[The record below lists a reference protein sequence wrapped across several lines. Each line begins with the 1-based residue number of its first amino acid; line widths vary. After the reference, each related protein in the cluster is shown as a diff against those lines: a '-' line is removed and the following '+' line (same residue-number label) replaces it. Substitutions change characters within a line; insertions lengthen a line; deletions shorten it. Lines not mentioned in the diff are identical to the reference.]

1 MAMLNVSISVGA
13 QEINSLGAR
22 DIASQGWF
30 NVKKDNTLAYTIVRS
45 DGESF
50 PAGWLLLRAKL
61 EREGEQL
68 EATLCYSRAGGEA
81 VELGLPISLKGTL
94 LELVNI
100 PPNVRQLIL
109 RPMRGAGR
117 FRISQANIKHVGLL
131 ERLYRM
137 WWRVASMFEHH
148 PYDRL
153 YKSGLRWYTPLLSL
167 KKAYELS
174 AGFRAYSPVIPYDKW
189 IARFDDLD
197 DRDIRKIKR
206 SVKRW
211 KHPPTIDLLFLDN
224 DSPFQENDCASQ
236 LYPFFNIVSSNQL
249 KNDWV
254 LCVQPG
260 VVFRPHALYWFAAAI
275 AENPDAVAFY
285 SDHDLLSE
293 DGIRCAPSFKP
304 DWSPELLLADQYTG
318 PVLLIKKSLLVKE
331 LTKKAG
337 QADDSRSSAA
347 PSCNQPSF
355 NQFSCYQLALACLE
369 SSRISGSVNEVVH
382 IPAVLYHWKKTV
394 EQVDKANHKTRLD
407 NVKQHLRS
415 VNGEAQI
422 ESLNGKYN
430 KVVYTPV
437 ATPLISIVI
446 PTRDTLY
453 HLERSVMSVL
463 EQSTYR
469 NFEIVIADNQSC
481 EPETHA
487 FFERV
492 SQYENVSVVPYDF
505 PFNYS
510 SINNFAVEHSSGD
523 VVLLL
528 NNDTEVISD
537 NWMEVMLGQLQQS
550 NVGAVGVKL
559 LFGDRHVQHAGDAV
573 GPGGCADHFHSRLGE
588 DEPGYAGRAILAQD
602 LSAVTAA
609 CLMVTRSLWEKLGG
623 LDEKN
628 LAVAFN
634 DVDFCLRVREAG
646 YRVVYTPYAKLY
658 HHESVSR
665 GKDDNPV
672 KAARAKS
679 EANYMRSRWKHI
691 MNHDPFYNPNL
702 NYSRPDFKLSHAPMI
717 DKPWLK

>member
-1 MAMLNVSISVGA
+1 
-13 QEINSLGAR
+13 
-22 DIASQGWF
+22 
-30 NVKKDNTLAYTIVRS
+30 
-45 DGESF
+45 
-50 PAGWLLLRAKL
+50 
-61 EREGEQL
+61 
-68 EATLCYSRAGGEA
+68 
-81 VELGLPISLKGTL
+81 
-94 LELVNI
+94 
-100 PPNVRQLIL
+100 
-109 RPMRGAGR
+109 
-117 FRISQANIKHVGLL
+117 
-131 ERLYRM
+131 
-137 WWRVASMFEHH
+137 
-148 PYDRL
+148 
-153 YKSGLRWYTPLLSL
+153 
-167 KKAYELS
+167 
-174 AGFRAYSPVIPYDKW
+174 
-189 IARFDDLD
+189 
-197 DRDIRKIKR
+197 
-206 SVKRW
+206 
-211 KHPPTIDLLFLDN
+211 
-224 DSPFQENDCASQ
+224 
-236 LYPFFNIVSSNQL
+236 
-249 KNDWV
+249 
-254 LCVQPG
+254 
-260 VVFRPHALYWFAAAI
+260 
-275 AENPDAVAFY
+275 
-285 SDHDLLSE
+285 
-293 DGIRCAPSFKP
+293 
-304 DWSPELLLADQYTG
+304 
-318 PVLLIKKSLLVKE
+318 
-331 LTKKAG
+331 
-337 QADDSRSSAA
+337 
-347 PSCNQPSF
+347 
-355 NQFSCYQLALACLE
+355 
-369 SSRISGSVNEVVH
+369 
-382 IPAVLYHWKKTV
+382 
-394 EQVDKANHKTRLD
+394 
-407 NVKQHLRS
+407 
-415 VNGEAQI
+415 
-422 ESLNGKYN
+422 
-430 KVVYTPV
+430 
-437 ATPLISIVI
+437 
-446 PTRDTLY
+446 
-453 HLERSVMSVL
+453 MSVL

-481 EPETHA
+481 ELETHA